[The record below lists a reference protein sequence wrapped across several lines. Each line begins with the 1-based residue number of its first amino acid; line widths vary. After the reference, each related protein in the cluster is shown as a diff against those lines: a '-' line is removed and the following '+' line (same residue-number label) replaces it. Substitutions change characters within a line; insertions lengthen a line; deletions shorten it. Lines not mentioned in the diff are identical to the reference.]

1 MATYTVTHRQ
11 RQDNHEVLGLLTDT
25 ELSVGGTITVTGVT
39 ALYNGTH
46 TIRALPQFL
55 FLGVD
60 NYGDYLYDYDQ
71 PIANQVLFDGVG
83 DDETRTAST
92 GTLTFT
98 PTCTWVTSTQV
109 TAWLNI
115 TVSSANDTALIA
127 QATDAANQ
135 FAFRRRREAS
145 YVDSLTTA
153 PSADVLLGTIM
164 YAGSI
169 YRARGTLGDTFA
181 AFDGMGSAPMPGM
194 PAMVKQLLGIDR
206 PAVA

>member
-1 MATYTVTHRQ
+1 M
-11 RQDNHEVLGLLTDT
+11 LGLLTDT
-25 ELSVGGTITVTGVT
+25 ELTVGGTITVASVH
-39 ALYNGTH
+39 AHYDGTY
-46 TIRALPQFL
+46 TVEALPQYL

-60 NYGDYLYDYDQ
+60 DYGDFLYDYNQ
-71 PIANQVLFDGVG
+71 PIANQVLFASNG
-83 DDETRTAST
+83 DDETRMAAV
-92 GTLTFT
+92 GTVTFT
-98 PTCTWVTSTQV
+98 PTCTWVSSAQV

-115 TVSSANDTALIA
+115 TVSSANDTTLIT
-127 QATDAANQ
+127 QATNAANQ
-135 FAFRRRREAS
+135 FAFRRRREAG